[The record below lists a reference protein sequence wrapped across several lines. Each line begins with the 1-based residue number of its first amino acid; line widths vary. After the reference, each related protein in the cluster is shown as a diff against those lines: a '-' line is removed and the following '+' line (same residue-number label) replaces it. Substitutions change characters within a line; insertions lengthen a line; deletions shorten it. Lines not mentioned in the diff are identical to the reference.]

1 MTFVY
6 QSQYMHGLLEQARRF
21 AVTNATILLLGESGT
36 GKELMARYVHEHS
49 QRTSQPCVTVNCA
62 AFQEN
67 LIESELFGH
76 ENGAFT
82 GAVRQREGCIEAAQ
96 GGTLFL
102 DEIGELP
109 LSVQAKLLRVLEEN
123 EYSRVGSH
131 VARRVHARIIAATN
145 RDLAQDVADGRF
157 REDLYHRLDVLTLR
171 IAPLREHP
179 QDIPAL
185 ATHFASKLAAAGE
198 TQVNGISG
206 SAMKQ
211 LKGFH
216 WPGNIRQLRNTIHR
230 ASVICEDEY
239 IESFDLQ
246 EAPGH
251 KLSVCIPPD
260 LEILPLREIERH
272 VILARLQ
279 RFDGNKTEA
288 AAALGVTPRT
298 LRNKMAEYQQLSHLK
313 RAS

>member
-21 AVTNATILLLGESGT
+21 AATSATVLLLGESGT
-36 GKELMARYVHEHS
+36 GKELMARYVHDHS
-49 QRTSQPCVTVNCA
+49 PRSSQPCVTVNCA
-62 AFQEN
+62 AFQES

-82 GAVRQREGCIEAAQ
+82 GAIRQREGCIEAAQ

-109 LSVQAKLLRVLEEN
+109 MSVQAKLLRVLEEH
-123 EYSRVGSH
+123 EFSRVGSH
-131 VARRVHARIIAATN
+131 VVRRVHARILAATN
-145 RDLAQDVADGRF
+145 RDLTQDVAEGRF
-157 REDLYHRLDVLTLR
+157 REDLYHRLDVLSLR

-185 ATHFASKLAAAGE
+185 ATHFLTRLASEGE
-198 TQVNGISG
+198 TTVTGISAT
-206 SAMKQ
+206 AMKQ
-211 LKGFH
+211 LKDFH
-216 WPGNIRQLRNTIHR
+216 WPGNVRQLRNAIHR
-230 ASVICEDEY
+230 ACVTADQEHIQ
-239 IESFDLQ
+239 SFELRD
-246 EAPGH
+246 APQH
-251 KLSVCIPPD
+251 QLKICIPPD
-260 LEILPLREIERH
+260 LEVLPLRDIERH
-272 VILARLQ
+272 VILARLE

-298 LRNKMAEYQQLSHLK
+298 LRNKMAEYRELK

>member
-21 AVTNATILLLGESGT
+21 AETNATILLLGESGT
-36 GKELMARYVHEHS
+36 GKELMARYLHEHS
-49 QRTSQPCVTVNCA
+49 QRASQPCVTVNCA

-82 GAVRQREGCIEAAQ
+82 GAVRQHEGCIESAQ
-96 GGTLFL
+96 AGTLFL

-123 EYSRVGSH
+123 EFRRVGSH
-131 VARRVHARIIAATN
+131 VVRRVHARIIAATN
-145 RDLAQDVADGRF
+145 RDLAREVAEGRF
-157 REDLYHRLDVLTLR
+157 REDLFHRLDVLTLR
-171 IAPLREHP
+171 IAPLREHS
-179 QDIPAL
+179 QDIPVL
-185 ATHFASKLAAAGE
+185 ATHFVTRLTVESQAQVTGIAA
-198 TQVNGISG
+198 

-211 LKGFH
+211 LKEFH
-216 WPGNIRQLRNTIHR
+216 WPGNVRQLRNAVHR
-230 ASVICEDEY
+230 ACIVSDDQFIQ
-239 IESFDLQ
+239 SFELPLSPTPD
-246 EAPGH
+246 
-251 KLSVCIPPD
+251 LSVCIPPD
-260 LEILPLREIERH
+260 LEVLPLREIERH
-272 VILARLQ
+272 VILARLR

-298 LRNKMAEYQQLSHLK
+298 LRNKVAEYQELK

>member
-1 MTFVY
+1 MTLIY
-6 QSQYMHGLLEQARRF
+6 QSQYMQGLLEQARRF
-21 AVTNATILLLGESGT
+21 AASSATILLLGESGT
-36 GKELMARYVHEHS
+36 GKELMARYIHEHS
-49 QRTSQPCVTVNCA
+49 PRASRPCVTVNCA

-109 LSVQAKLLRVLEEN
+109 LSVQAKLLRVLEEH
-123 EYSRVGSH
+123 EFSRVGSH
-131 VARRVHARIIAATN
+131 VVRRVHARIIAATN
-145 RDLAQDVADGRF
+145 RDLEQDVADGRF
-157 REDLYHRLDVLTLR
+157 REDLFHRLDVLSLR

-185 ATHFASKLAAAGE
+185 ATHFITRFAAEGE
-198 TQVNGISG
+198 TSVKGITAP
-206 SAMKQ
+206 AMKR
-211 LKGFH
+211 LKEFH
-216 WPGNIRQLRNTIHR
+216 WPGNVRQLRNAIHR
-230 ASVICEDEY
+230 ASVMTDEEY
-239 IESFDLQ
+239 IQSF
-246 EAPGH
+246 E
-251 KLSVCIPPD
+251 LSQPSHHGLRICIPPD
-260 LEILPLREIERH
+260 LEVLPLREIERH

-298 LRNKMAEYQQLSHLK
+298 LRNKMAEYRELQ

>member
-21 AVTNATILLLGESGT
+21 AATNATVLLLGESGT
-36 GKELMARYVHEHS
+36 GKELMARYLHDHS
-49 QRTSQPCVTVNCA
+49 QRASQPCVTVNCA

-82 GAVRQREGCIEAAQ
+82 GAVRQREGCIESAQ
-96 GGTLFL
+96 AGTLFL
-102 DEIGELP
+102 DEIGELS

-123 EYSRVGSH
+123 EFCRVGSH
-131 VARRVHARIIAATN
+131 VVRRVHARIIAATN
-145 RDLAQDVADGRF
+145 RDLAREVAEGRF

-179 QDIPAL
+179 QDVPVL
-185 ATHFASKLAAAGE
+185 ATHFVTRLGADSQAEVTGIAAP
-198 TQVNGISG
+198 
-206 SAMKQ
+206 AMKQ
-211 LKGFH
+211 LKEYH
-216 WPGNIRQLRNTIHR
+216 WPGNVRQLRNAVHR
-230 ASVICEDEY
+230 ACIVSDDKFIQ
-239 IESFDLQ
+239 SFELPTSPTP
-246 EAPGH
+246 E
-251 KLSVCIPPD
+251 LSICIPPD
-260 LEILPLREIERH
+260 LEVLPLREIERH
-272 VILARLQ
+272 VILARLR

-298 LRNKMAEYQQLSHLK
+298 LRNKVAEYQELK

>member
-21 AVTNATILLLGESGT
+21 AGTSATVLLLGESGT
-36 GKELMARYVHEHS
+36 GKELMARYIHEHS
-49 QRTSQPCVTVNCA
+49 PRASQPCVTVNCA

-96 GGTLFL
+96 GGTLVL

-109 LSVQAKLLRVLEEN
+109 LSVQAKLLRVLEEH
-123 EYSRVGSH
+123 EFSRVGSH
-131 VARRVHARIIAATN
+131 VVRRVHARIIAATN

-157 REDLYHRLDVLTLR
+157 REDLYHRLDVLSLR
-171 IAPLREHP
+171 IAPLREHT

-185 ATHFASKLAAAGE
+185 ATHFVNRLAADGE
-198 TQVNGISG
+198 SHVSGIAA

-211 LKGFH
+211 LKEFH
-216 WPGNIRQLRNTIHR
+216 WPGNVRQLRNTIHR
-230 ASVICEDEY
+230 ACVMADDEH
-239 IESFDLQ
+239 IESF
-246 EAPGH
+246 E
-251 KLSVCIPPD
+251 LSDPSRPQLKICIPPD
-260 LEILPLREIERH
+260 LEQLPLREIERH

-279 RFDGNKTEA
+279 RFEGNKTEA

-298 LRNKMAEYQQLSHLK
+298 LRNKMAEYQQLK

>member
-21 AVTNATILLLGESGT
+21 AATNATILLLGESGT
-36 GKELMARYVHEHS
+36 GKELMARYLHEHS
-49 QRTSQPCVTVNCA
+49 QRSSHPCVTVNCA
-62 AFQEN
+62 AFQES

-109 LSVQAKLLRVLEEN
+109 TSVQAKLLRVLEEH
-123 EYSRVGSH
+123 EFSRVGSH
-131 VARRVHARIIAATN
+131 VVRRVHARIIAATN

-157 REDLYHRLDVLTLR
+157 REDLFHRLDVLTIR
-171 IAPLREHP
+171 IAPLREHT

-185 ATHFASKLAAAGE
+185 ATHFVTRLAADGE
-198 TQVNGISG
+198 SSVSGIAG

-211 LKGFH
+211 LKDFH
-216 WPGNIRQLRNTIHR
+216 WPGNVRQLRNTIHR
-230 ASVICEDEY
+230 ACVIDDAEI

-246 EAPGH
+246 TAPGEQ
-251 KLSVCIPPD
+251 LSICIPPD
-260 LEILPLREIERH
+260 LEVLPLRDIERH
-272 VILARLQ
+272 VILARLR
-279 RFDGNKTEA
+279 RFAGNKTEA
-288 AAALGVTPRT
+288 AAALGVTART
-298 LRNKMAEYQQLSHLK
+298 LRNKMAEYQQLK

>member
-21 AVTNATILLLGESGT
+21 AATSATILLLGESGT
-36 GKELMARYVHEHS
+36 GKELMARYIHDHS
-49 QRTSQPCVTVNCA
+49 SRTSQPCVTVNCA

-82 GAVRQREGCIEAAQ
+82 GAVRQREGCIEAAR

-109 LSVQAKLLRVLEEN
+109 MSVQAKLLRVLEEH
-123 EYSRVGSH
+123 EFSRVGSH
-131 VARRVHARIIAATN
+131 VVRRVQARIIAATN
-145 RDLAQDVADGRF
+145 RDLARDVAEGRF
-157 REDLYHRLDVLTLR
+157 REDLYHRLDVLSLR

-185 ATHFASKLAAAGE
+185 ATHFVTRLASEGE
-198 TQVNGISG
+198 THVSGIAAE
-206 SAMKQ
+206 AMKQ
-211 LKGFH
+211 LKDYH
-216 WPGNIRQLRNTIHR
+216 WPGNVRQLRNTIHR
-230 ASVICEDEY
+230 ACVISDDEHIQTFELNQPATHALKVY
-239 IESFDLQ
+239 
-246 EAPGH
+246 
-251 KLSVCIPPD
+251 IPPD
-260 LEILPLREIERH
+260 LDVLPLREIERH
-272 VILARLQ
+272 VILARLE
-279 RFDGNKTEA
+279 RFEGNKTEA

-298 LRNKMAEYQQLSHLK
+298 LRNKIAEYRELQ